1 MKKLIISILMVIALM
16 SCQKRYCGIIK
27 DKDIRSGEF
36 YLKVDNSWIK
46 VTAGSWMTY
55 DIGDYECFE

>member
-1 MKKLIISILMVIALM
+1 MVIALM